1 MAKKRKKQANR
12 PAAKAKAPQTPEA
25 REAEA
30 LQALEAGR
38 YRDAITG
45 LKALL
50 KDDAASERS
59 GARRLALAEAY
70 AGRARELSTKGMLKE
85 ALVIWENRAALG
97 PEVPPALEHS
107 LLCLRLGDHEP
118 LLRQWSRGEA
128 LSRAER
134 ERIGE
139 QLAAAV
145 LGGDGSLLERLDA
158 DDLVRRHAEPA
169 RAALA
174 AYCANEAEALEAALA
189 QLPFRS
195 PYRTWASL
203 LKALIRAEHD
213 PQAAREMLKRIDDN
227 SAFAPLRRAAEM
239 ALLEDAAFI
248 SALEHAGP
256 RQAELASR
264 LRGWAPQQL
273 ELARN
278 LAAIEANPSAAKAP
292 NHQALQRILQRY
304 RDLLGADWVQQV
316 SLRLLPPI
324 KEPWDPRPK
333 GWNVLSELQQ
343 GLVEAWSAEAHHS
356 PYGWDLPELWEQ
368 VAELLKSDHSMVDQ
382 PHRSLAVA
390 LALRRFDAH
399 FKVLE
404 TDDPD
409 HDPDSPELIAV
420 EQLERSLEWDPDHRE
435 TYLRLM
441 SWYRKAKRLKDARRV
456 LSVAQTR
463 WPRDMAVLEAG
474 MQIALANNAFK
485 KAAGLAQQMLK
496 IDPINSG
503 VRQQLVKAHLQHAAK
518 QVRSHRG
525 DLAIKELSE
534 ARNWVGRGAGLDSLR
549 GRLTWLDGV
558 LHMIYVDR
566 DAGRAR
572 VLEQLE
578 GWGEGMVGR
587 VDLMLALEL
596 LALRQEYVAKLLD
609 LKPGK
614 VRDRADLLA
623 ILAQLRDFLDQSER
637 YSQGLVD
644 RIAALLKGAPWKQL
658 ERPELEQACETLRR
672 LRFQAA
678 RQAAAQAAL
687 KRWPHTPVFEYHL
700 YDSKFA
706 ERGEPNAK
714 ELERMQQALERAL
727 AAGDERV
734 ANQLRELLQLFLPF
748 RGLPM
753 PGFGP
758 DLDDDLDDDLDP
770 LFDSDLNDAASAELV
785 AALTGALGLDRL
797 LDALR
802 SKPLKQAL
810 EETNM
815 PKFLRD
821 HFLTLAQE
829 EGEDFVV
836 EILEDMVL
844 SAGASLDGGP
854 QPGPNSGKRKSKP
867 KKNPF
872 NPFNFF

>member
-1 MAKKRKKQANR
+1 MAKKRKKQVSR
-12 PAAKAKAPQTPEA
+12 SAAKASVPQSPEA
-25 REAEA
+25 RESES

-50 KDDAASERS
+50 KEDAASERS

-70 AGRARELSTKGMLKE
+70 AGRARDLSDKGMFKE

-118 LLRQWSRGEA
+118 LLRQWSRVES

-145 LGGDGSLLERLDA
+145 LGGDESLLERLDN
-158 DDLVRRHAEPA
+158 DDPVRRHAEPA

-195 PYRTWASL
+195 PYRTWAAL

-213 PQAAREMLKRIDDN
+213 PKAAREMLKRIDDA

-256 RQAELASR
+256 RQAELAAR

-278 LAAIEANPSAAKAP
+278 LAAIGADPSAPKAP
-292 NHQALQRILQRY
+292 NHQALQRLLQRH
-304 RDLLGADWVQQV
+304 RDLLGAAWVQQV

-333 GWNVLSELQQ
+333 GWNALSKLQQ
-343 GLVEAWSAEAHHS
+343 ALVEAWNAEAHHS
-356 PYGWDLPELWEQ
+356 TYGWDLPELWEQ
-368 VAELLKSDHSMVDQ
+368 VAELLKGDQSMVDPQ
-382 PHRSLAVA
+382 HRSLAVA
-390 LALRRFDAH
+390 LALRRFDAY

-409 HDPDSPELIAV
+409 DDLDSPEFIAAG
-420 EQLERSLEWDPDHRE
+420 QLERSLEWDPDHRE
-435 TYLRLM
+435 TYLRLIH
-441 SWYRKAKRLKDARRV
+441 WYRKAKRLKDARRV
-456 LSVAQTR
+456 LSAAQKR
-463 WPRDMAVLEAG
+463 WPRDMSVLEAG
-474 MQIALANNAFK
+474 MQTALANNAFK

-518 QVRSHRG
+518 QVRNRRG

-572 VLEQLE
+572 VYEQLE
-578 GWGEGMVGR
+578 GWGQGMAGR
-587 VDLMLALEL
+587 VDLMLAIEL
-596 LALRQEYVAKLLD
+596 LELRQEYVANLLG

-614 VRDRADLLA
+614 VRERTDLLA
-623 ILAQLRDFLDQSER
+623 ILAQLRDFIDQSGHH
-637 YSQGLVD
+637 SQGLID
-644 RIAALLKGAPWKQL
+644 RVAALLKGAPWKQL

-678 RQAAAQAAL
+678 RQAAAHAAL
-687 KRWPHTPVFEYHL
+687 KRWPQTPVFEYHL

-706 ERGEPNAK
+706 ERGEPNTK
-714 ELERMQQALERAL
+714 ELERMQQALERAR

-734 ANQLRELLQLFLPF
+734 ANQLRQLLQSFLPF
-748 RGLPM
+748 GGLPM

-758 DLDDDLDDDLDP
+758 DLDDDLDP
-770 LFDSDLNDAASAELV
+770 LFDSTMDDAASAEIA
-785 AALTGALGLDRL
+785 AALTGALGLDHL
-797 LDALR
+797 LDALS

-815 PKFLRD
+815 PKIMRD
-821 HFLTLAQE
+821 YFLTLARE
-829 EGEDFVV
+829 EGEDVVV
-836 EILEDMVL
+836 ELLESMVL
-844 SAGASLDGGP
+844 NAAASLDGGP
-854 QPGPNSGKRKSKP
+854 QPGPNPGKRKSKP